1 MDEYAAATLARVAR
15 EGRGR
20 AIAILARR
28 LGDIDRAEDALQ
40 DALAAAAERWPRDGV
55 PPNPEAWLLAT
66 ARNRAIDR
74 IRRERTRAA
83 TERARARL
91 AEDAALDALDDGDE
105 AAAIPDER
113 LGLIFACCH
122 PALAP
127 EAQVPLT
134 LRLVAGME
142 QAAVAR
148 ALLLP
153 EATVAQRLV
162 RAKRK
167 IRDARIPLAEPSP
180 AELPARLDAVL
191 TVLSL
196 VFTEGHVAS
205 TGEGLTRDDVAEE
218 AIRLA
223 EALHALMPDEAE
235 PAALLGLMLLTHARR
250 AARTAPDG
258 SLVLLAD
265 QDRRRGD
272 RASIARGRS
281 LTERALRMRR
291 PPGRHAL
298 EAAIAAVHADAARA
312 EDTDW
317 AQIALLYDALLAVRP
332 TPVVALN
339 RAVAVAERD
348 GAATAL
354 PLVEALAGALDGY
367 APLHA
372 ARADL
377 LRLLGRAEEA
387 RAAYARAAALTGNA
401 RERTFLRRR
410 ADGDGWP
417 PREGGPP
424 TRRAGPLG

>member
-1 MDEYAAATLARVAR
+1 MLARVAR

-20 AIAILARR
+20 AIAILARS

-55 PPNPEAWLLAT
+55 PANPEAWLLTT

-74 IRRERTRAA
+74 IRRERARAA
-83 TERARARL
+83 TERARAQI
-91 AEDAALDALDDGDE
+91 AEDLAIDALDDIDDG
-105 AAAIPDER
+105 APIPDER

-122 PALAP
+122 PALAL
-127 EAQVPLT
+127 EARVPLT
-134 LRLVAGME
+134 LRLVAGMD

-167 IRDARIPLAEPSP
+167 IRDAGIPVAEPPP
-180 AELPARLDAVL
+180 AELPERLDAVL

-196 VFTEGHVAS
+196 VFTEGHVA
-205 TGEGLTRDDVAEE
+205 TAGDELTRDEVAEE

-223 EALHALMPDEAE
+223 EALHGLMPDEAE

-250 AARTAPDG
+250 RARTRPDG

-265 QDRRRGD
+265 QDRRRWD
-272 RASIARGRS
+272 RAAIARGRS
-281 LTERALRMRR
+281 LTEQALRMRR

-298 EAAIAAVHADAARA
+298 EASIAAVHADAARA

-317 AQIALLYDALLAVRP
+317 AQIVLLYDELMSARP
-332 TPVVALN
+332 TSVVALN
-339 RAVAVAERD
+339 RAVAVGERD
-348 GAATAL
+348 GPDAAL
-354 PLVEALAGALDGY
+354 RLVEELSGALDRY

-372 ARADL
+372 TRADL
-377 LRLLGRAEEA
+377 LRRLGRADEA
-387 RAAYARAAALTGNA
+387 RAAYVRAAVLTGNA
-401 RERTFLRRR
+401 RERAFLL
-410 ADGDGWP
+410 G
-417 PREGGPP
+417 
-424 TRRAGPLG
+424 RAGAG